1 LPLVISIGVIERT
14 APSATKDIPANNV
27 ITPMIIVRI
36 AIIVTPRGLLT
47 SCANYE
53 PNILL

>member
-1 LPLVISIGVIERT
+1 
-14 APSATKDIPANNV
+14 
-27 ITPMIIVRI
+27 MIIVRI

-53 PNILL
+53 LINCYE